1 MSKDDL
7 HNVASA
13 DSPRDVEI
21 PNTWQGLIVWAVARF
36 GVGMVVAGVF
46 GYATK
51 EIYSDMRAD
60 RLQLLDAY
68 QDNTRVIQEFSSK
81 IHNLTESMDDAH
93 RRAIDP

>member
-1 MSKDDL
+1 
-7 HNVASA
+7 
-13 DSPRDVEI
+13 
-21 PNTWQGLIVWAVARF
+21 
-36 GVGMVVAGVF
+36 MVVAGVF

-68 QDNTRVIQEFSSK
+68 QDNTRAIQQFSSQ
-81 IHNLTESMDDAH
+81 IQSLQQSMDDAH